1 MNQYFYPSC
10 GSVIE
15 LESIN
20 VATDVALCRNCGTA
34 SLFLF
39 GKIHPEVYLLF
50 EAKPLPLK

>member
-39 GKIHPEVYLLF
+39 GKIHPEVYIIF
-50 EAKPLPLK
+50 